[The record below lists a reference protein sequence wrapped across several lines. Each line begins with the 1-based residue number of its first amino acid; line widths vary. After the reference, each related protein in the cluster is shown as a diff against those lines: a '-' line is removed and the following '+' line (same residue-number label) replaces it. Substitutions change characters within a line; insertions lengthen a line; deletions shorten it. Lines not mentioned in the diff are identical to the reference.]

1 MSYPALFTTPGMRN
15 FAEEVDA
22 ERQRQ
27 LAKWGDQRHPI
38 LRGPSNQHLFEQ
50 LAQAMRETNTDPDQI
65 CWMTILLEEA
75 YEAGAE
81 RDMAKLRAEVIQIAA
96 VCQAI
101 VADLDSRSP
110 AARRDGAVS

>member
-1 MSYPALFTTPGMRN
+1 MSYPTLFTTPGMRD
-15 FAEEVDA
+15 FAEAVDA

-27 LAKWGDQRHPI
+27 LEKFGDQHHPI
-38 LRGPSNQHLFEQ
+38 LIGPHNVALFED
-50 LAQAMRETNTDPDQI
+50 LAQGLRKANEDPAHR

-81 RDMAKLRAEVIQIAA
+81 RNLAKFRAEIVQLAA

-101 VADLDSRSP
+101 ITDLDRQ
-110 AARRDGAVS
+110 GANR

>member
-15 FAEEVDA
+15 FGEAVDA

-27 LAKWGDQRHPI
+27 IEKFGDQHHPI
-38 LRGPSNQHLFEQ
+38 LRGPSNQELFEQ
-50 LAQAMRETNTDPDQI
+50 LAQAMRDTNEDPAQR

-81 RDMAKLRAEVIQIAA
+81 RDLPKFREEIVQIAA

-101 VADLDSRSP
+101 ITDLDRPTNPS
-110 AARRDGAVS
+110 

>member
-1 MSYPALFTTPGMRN
+1 MSYPALFTTPGMRD
-15 FAEEVDA
+15 FAEAVDA

-27 LAKWGDQRHPI
+27 LAQFGDQHHPI
-38 LRGPSNQHLFEQ
+38 LRGLHSAALFEDM
-50 LAQAMRETNTDPDQI
+50 AQGLRAANDDPAQR

-81 RDMAKLRAEVIQIAA
+81 GDLTKFRAEVVQIAA

-101 VADLDSRSP
+101 ITDLDNVQRQ
-110 AARRDGAVS
+110 GAHR

>member
-1 MSYPALFTTPGMRN
+1 MSYPALFTTPGMRD
-15 FAEEVDA
+15 FAEAVDA

-27 LAKWGDQRHPI
+27 LEQFGDQHHPI
-38 LRGPSNQHLFEQ
+38 LQGLHTVDLFED
-50 LAQAMRETNTDPDQI
+50 LAQGLRGINTNSAER

-81 RDMAKLRAEVIQIAA
+81 RDLAKFRTEVIQVAA

-101 VADLDSRSP
+101 ITDLDRQG
-110 AARRDGAVS
+110 ARR

>member
-15 FAEEVDA
+15 FAEAVDA

-27 LAKWGDQRHPI
+27 IAKFGDQHHPI
-38 LRGPSNQHLFEQ
+38 LIGPHNVALLER
-50 LAQAMRETNTDPDQI
+50 LADGLRKANDDPAQR

-81 RDMAKLRAEVIQIAA
+81 RDLSKFREEIIQVAA

-101 VADLDSRSP
+101 IVDLDRQ
-110 AARRDGAVS
+110 GAQG

>member
-1 MSYPALFTTPGMRN
+1 MSYPALFSTPGMRA
-15 FAEEVDA
+15 FAEAVDA

-27 LAKWGDQRHPI
+27 LAQFGDQQHPI
-38 LRGPSNQHLFEQ
+38 VRGPHSIALFEQ
-50 LAQAMRETNTDPDQI
+50 LAEGLKETNDDPAQR

-81 RDMAKLRAEVIQIAA
+81 RDLAKFREEIVQVAA

-101 VADLDSRSP
+101 ITDLDRQ
-110 AARRDGAVS
+110 GAQR

>member
-22 ERQRQ
+22 ERRRQ
-27 LAKWGDQRHPI
+27 LEKWGDQRHPI
-38 LRGPSNQHLFEQ
+38 LRGPNNQHLFEQ
-50 LAQAMRETNTDPDQI
+50 LAQAMRETNADPHQI

-81 RDMAKLRAEVIQIAA
+81 QNMAKFREEVVQIAA

-101 VADLDSRSP
+101 LTDLERP
-110 AARRDGAVS
+110 ETRR

>member
-1 MSYPALFTTPGMRN
+1 MSYPTLFTTPGMRD
-15 FAEEVDA
+15 FAQAVDA

-27 LAKWGDQRHPI
+27 LEQWGDQQHPVLI
-38 LRGPSNQHLFEQ
+38 GGHNAVLFER
-50 LAQAMRETNTDPDQI
+50 LAEGLRAANTDRTQR

-81 RDMAKLRAEVIQIAA
+81 TDLAKLRTELVQVAA

-101 VADLDSRSP
+101 ITDLDRQ
-110 AARRDGAVS
+110 GV

>member
-1 MSYPALFTTPGMRN
+1 MSYPALFTTPGMRD
-15 FAEEVDA
+15 FAEAVDA

-27 LAKWGDQRHPI
+27 LQQFGDQHHPI
-38 LRGPSNQHLFEQ
+38 LQGLHTVDLFAD
-50 LAQAMRETNTDPDQI
+50 LAQGLRGINTNSAER

-81 RDMAKLRAEVIQIAA
+81 GDLTKFRAEIVQVAA

-101 VADLDSRSP
+101 ITDLDRQGV
-110 AARRDGAVS
+110 RR

>member
-1 MSYPALFTTPGMRN
+1 MSYPALFTTPGMRD
-15 FAEEVDA
+15 FAEAVDA

-27 LAKWGDQRHPI
+27 LEQFGDQHHPI
-38 LRGPSNQHLFEQ
+38 LRGLHSAVLFEDM
-50 LAQAMRETNTDPDQI
+50 AQALRKANEDPDER

-81 RDMAKLRAEVIQIAA
+81 RDLVKFRAEVVQIAA

-101 VADLDSRSP
+101 ITDLDRQG
-110 AARRDGAVS
+110 ARR

>member
-1 MSYPALFTTPGMRN
+1 MSYPAIFTTPGMRN
-15 FAEEVDA
+15 FAEAVDE

-27 LAKWGDQRHPI
+27 LARWGDQHHPI
-38 LRGPSNQHLFEQ
+38 LRGPSNQQLFEQ
-50 LAQAMRETNTDPDQI
+50 LAQAMRETNEDPQQI

-81 RDMAKLRAEVIQIAA
+81 RDLAKLRVELVQIAA

-101 VADLDSRSP
+101 VTDIDSRGEQ
-110 AARRDGAVS
+110 R

>member
-1 MSYPALFTTPGMRN
+1 MSYPALFTTPGMRD
-15 FAEEVDA
+15 FAEAVDT

-27 LAKWGDQRHPI
+27 LEKFGDQHHPI
-38 LRGPSNQHLFEQ
+38 LRGLHSVVLFED
-50 LAQAMRETNTDPDQI
+50 LADGLRKTNDDPAQR

-81 RDMAKLRAEVIQIAA
+81 TDLAKFREEVVQIAA

-101 VADLDSRSP
+101 ITDLDRQ
-110 AARRDGAVS
+110 GAQG

>member
-15 FAEEVDA
+15 FAEAVDT

-27 LAKWGDQRHPI
+27 LEKFGDQHHPI
-38 LRGPSNQHLFEQ
+38 LRGPSNQELFER
-50 LAQAMRETNTDPDQI
+50 LAHGLREANADSAQR

-81 RDMAKLRAEVIQIAA
+81 RNLAKFREEIVQIAA

-101 VADLDSRSP
+101 LTDLDRP
-110 AARRDGAVS
+110 EARR

>member
-1 MSYPALFTTPGMRN
+1 MSYPALFTTPGMRD
-15 FAEEVDA
+15 FAEAVDT

-27 LAKWGDQRHPI
+27 LDKFGDQHHPI
-38 LRGPSNQHLFEQ
+38 ILGPHSVILFKELAEGLR
-50 LAQAMRETNTDPDQI
+50 RTNDDPQQR

-81 RDMAKLRAEVIQIAA
+81 GDLKKFRTELVQVAA

-101 VADLDSRSP
+101 ITDLDRPDAPS
-110 AARRDGAVS
+110 

>member
-1 MSYPALFTTPGMRN
+1 MRN
-15 FAEEVDA
+15 FAEAVDT

-27 LAKWGDQRHPI
+27 LEKFGDQHHPI

-50 LAQAMRETNTDPDQI
+50 LAHAMRQTNDDPAQR

-81 RDMAKLRAEVIQIAA
+81 RDLTKFREEIVQIAA

-101 VADLDSRSP
+101 ITDLDRQ
-110 AARRDGAVS
+110 GQ

>member
-1 MSYPALFTTPGMRN
+1 MSYLALFTTPGMRD
-15 FAEEVDA
+15 FAEAVDA

-27 LAKWGDQRHPI
+27 LEQFGDQHHPI
-38 LRGPSNQHLFEQ
+38 ITGAHNVALFER
-50 LAQAMRETNTDPDQI
+50 LAEGLRAANDDPAQR

-81 RDMAKLRAEVIQIAA
+81 RDLTKFRAEVVQIAA

-101 VADLDSRSP
+101 ITDLDRQG
-110 AARRDGAVS
+110 ARR

>member
-15 FAEEVDA
+15 FAEAVDT

-27 LAKWGDQRHPI
+27 LDLWGDQHHPI
-38 LRGPSNQHLFEQ
+38 LRGPSNQGLFEE
-50 LAQAMRETNTDPDQI
+50 LAQAMRDSNADPAQR

-81 RDMAKLRAEVIQIAA
+81 RDLAKFRTEIVQIAA

-101 VADLDSRSP
+101 ITDLDRQ
-110 AARRDGAVS
+110 GQ

>member
-1 MSYPALFTTPGMRN
+1 MSYPALFTTPGMRD
-15 FAEEVDA
+15 FAEAIDA

-27 LAKWGDQRHPI
+27 LAQFGDQHHPI
-38 LRGPSNQHLFEQ
+38 LQGLHSTALFAD
-50 LAQAMRETNTDPDQI
+50 LAQGLRGINTNSAER

-81 RDMAKLRAEVIQIAA
+81 ADLTKFREEIVQVAA

-101 VADLDSRSP
+101 ITDLDRQG
-110 AARRDGAVS
+110 ARR

>member
-1 MSYPALFTTPGMRN
+1 MSYPALFETSGMRN
-15 FAEEVDA
+15 FAELVDA

-27 LAKWGDQRHPI
+27 IEQFGDQHHPI
-38 LRGPSNQHLFEQ
+38 LRGPSNQQLFEQ
-50 LAQAMRETNTDPDQI
+50 LAEAMRDTNADPDQR

-81 RDMAKLRAEVIQIAA
+81 RDLAKLRVELVQIAA

-101 VADLDSRSP
+101 ITDLDRP
-110 AARRDGAVS
+110 KVQR

>member
-1 MSYPALFTTPGMRN
+1 MSYPVLFTTPGMRD
-15 FAEEVDA
+15 FADAVDA

-27 LAKWGDQRHPI
+27 LAKFGDQHHPI
-38 LRGPSNQHLFEQ
+38 LLGLHSAALFED
-50 LAQAMRETNTDPDQI
+50 LAQGLRGINTNSAER

-81 RDMAKLRAEVIQIAA
+81 RDLVKFRAEVVQIAA

-101 VADLDSRSP
+101 ITDLDRQG
-110 AARRDGAVS
+110 ARR

>member
-1 MSYPALFTTPGMRN
+1 MSYPALFTTPGMRS
-15 FAEEVDA
+15 FAEDVDA

-27 LAKWGDQRHPI
+27 LEKFGDQRHPV
-38 LRGPSNQHLFEQ
+38 LLGPNNQLLFEK
-50 LAQAMRETNTDPDQI
+50 LAEGLRETNEDPLQR

-81 RDMAKLRAEVIQIAA
+81 RDLAKFREEIIQVAA

-101 VADLDSRSP
+101 VTDLDRQ
-110 AARRDGAVS
+110 GAKR

>member
-15 FAEEVDA
+15 FAEAVDT

-27 LAKWGDQRHPI
+27 LKKFGDQHHPI
-38 LRGPSNQHLFEQ
+38 LRGPSNQQLFEQ
-50 LAQAMRETNTDPDQI
+50 LAQAMRDTNDDDAQR

-81 RDMAKLRAEVIQIAA
+81 RNLAKFREEIVQIAA

-101 VADLDSRSP
+101 ITDLDNRP
-110 AARRDGAVS
+110 AAG

>member
-15 FAEEVDA
+15 FAEAVDE

-27 LAKWGDQRHPI
+27 LARWGDQRHPI
-38 LRGPSNQHLFEQ
+38 LRGPNNQHLFEQ
-50 LAQAMRETNTDPDQI
+50 LAQAMRDTNDDDEQR

-81 RDMAKLRAEVIQIAA
+81 RDLAKLRVELVQLAA
-96 VCQAI
+96 VCQAMVTDI
-101 VADLDSRSP
+101 DSR
-110 AARRDGAVS
+110 GAQR

>member
-1 MSYPALFTTPGMRN
+1 MSYPALFTAPGMRD
-15 FAEEVDA
+15 FAEAVDA

-27 LAKWGDQRHPI
+27 LEQFGDQHHPI
-38 LRGPSNQHLFEQ
+38 LRGPNNQELFER
-50 LAQAMRETNTDPDQI
+50 LAEALRAANDDPAQR

-81 RDMAKLRAEVIQIAA
+81 RDLAKFRTEVIQVAA

-101 VADLDSRSP
+101 ITDLDRQGV
-110 AARRDGAVS
+110 RR